1 MAPYNNTNP
10 FINIV
15 SLASGQPISSLAPG
29 YIISDSGVTLGLS
42 SSATNNFAF
51 VEVTAGHEQ
60 TILPQPCAPAWLG
73 APLTVLA
80 GGQRS
85 SGSILPDSGINYAY
99 LTPAPGASITTT
111 SSNCN
116 TATCAAPNTTVQIY
130 LPGQTAPQPAFYT
143 FTTGGSGNAL
153 QPNSVS
159 LNKAST
165 TAFLNTGREF
175 YAGFDYVY
183 DPINGYVGYRWNG
196 TVSSSFGP
204 R

>member
-1 MAPYNNTNP
+1 
-10 FINIV
+10 
-15 SLASGQPISSLAPG
+15 
-29 YIISDSGVTLGLS
+29 
-42 SSATNNFAF
+42 
-51 VEVTAGHEQ
+51 
-60 TILPQPCAPAWLG
+60 LG

-159 LNKAST
+159 LNGAST

-175 YAGFDYVY
+175 YAGFDYIY

-196 TVSSSFGP
+196 TVSSAFGQVTP
-204 R
+204 SLALSGNVNLPAGFISNLPTVLYGATRLLEAGAG